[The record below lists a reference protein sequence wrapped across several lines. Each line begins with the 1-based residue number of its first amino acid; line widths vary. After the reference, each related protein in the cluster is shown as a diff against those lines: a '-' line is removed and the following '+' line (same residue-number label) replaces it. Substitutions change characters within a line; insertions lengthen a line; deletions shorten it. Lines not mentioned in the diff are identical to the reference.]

1 MLQADANNK
10 QMQYVSSIIED
21 LIVIEFSVM
30 DVNVDQTA
38 GHVLCDGIKE
48 IRHRRPNFPCIG
60 DTWRF
65 DRRTIMALLALVCAR
80 PSERAELFASSSAP
94 LCV

>member
-60 DTWRF
+60 DT
-65 DRRTIMALLALVCAR
+65 
-80 PSERAELFASSSAP
+80 
-94 LCV
+94 